1 MDKRFWICGL
11 AMSVATLLLGFVV
24 HGWLLKGDYT
34 PLIGTLLRTAED
46 SKAFF
51 HWMILADV
59 LIGFAMT
66 WLYRFGFSEGRSTAG
81 QGLRFGLA
89 IALLTAVPMHLIY
102 YAVQPT
108 PGELAVKQ
116 IALDTVRFLLL
127 GLLIAYLQPRRPVLR
142 EDEGALR

>member
-34 PLIGTLLRTAED
+34 PLAGTLMRTQQD
-46 SKAFF
+46 SQAYFP
-51 HWMILADV
+51 WMIVADL

-66 WLYRFGFSEGRSTAG
+66 WLYRFGFSEGRSTMA

-89 IALLTAVPMHLIY
+89 IALLTVVPWYLIY

-108 PGELAVKQ
+108 PTLLVVKQ
-116 IALDTVRFLLL
+116 VAFDTVRFLLL
-127 GLLIAYLQPRRPVLR
+127 GMLVAYLQPRRAVL
-142 EDEGALR
+142 

>member
-24 HGWLLKGDYT
+24 HGWLLAGDYQ
-34 PLIGTLLRTAED
+34 PLVGTLLRTKED
-46 SKAFF
+46 SQHYFG
-51 HWMILADV
+51 WMLLADA

-66 WLYRFGFSEGRSTAG
+66 WLYRFGFSEGRSTAA

-89 IALLTAVPMHLIY
+89 VALLAIVPSHLIY

-108 PGELAVKQ
+108 PGMLAAKQ
-116 IALDTVRFLLL
+116 IAFDLLRFLVL
-127 GLLIAYLQPRRPVLR
+127 GLLIAYLQPHRAVLK
-142 EDEGALR
+142 E